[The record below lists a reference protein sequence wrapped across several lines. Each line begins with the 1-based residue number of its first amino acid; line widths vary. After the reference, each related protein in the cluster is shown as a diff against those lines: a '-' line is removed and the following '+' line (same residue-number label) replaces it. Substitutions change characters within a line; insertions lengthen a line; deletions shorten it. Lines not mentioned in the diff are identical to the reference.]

1 MRAPRTQPAA
11 AVATVQPLAPA
22 ENVQPAEKPKV
33 VTPAPKTPARG
44 GILTQALPD
53 IPRKARDT
61 INGKVIVNVKVSV
74 DPQGS
79 VQAAT
84 IEPPRSSRYLSELT
98 VAAAR
103 RWKFEPGD
111 APQEW
116 LLRFQL
122 FRDRTTVSPA
132 RVGTK

>member
-1 MRAPRTQPAA
+1 MRGPRTKPAA
-11 AVATVQPLAPA
+11 VPAPTTAPA
-22 ENVQPAEKPKV
+22 QPVENPSAVN
-33 VTPAPKTPARG
+33 PAPNTPARG
-44 GILTQALPD
+44 GILTQVLPD
-53 IPRKARDT
+53 IPQQARNT
-61 INGKVIVNVKVSV
+61 ITGKVIVNVKVSV
-74 DPQGS
+74 DPRGN

-122 FRDRTTVSPA
+122 FRDRTTVSTA
-132 RVGTK
+132 RVASK